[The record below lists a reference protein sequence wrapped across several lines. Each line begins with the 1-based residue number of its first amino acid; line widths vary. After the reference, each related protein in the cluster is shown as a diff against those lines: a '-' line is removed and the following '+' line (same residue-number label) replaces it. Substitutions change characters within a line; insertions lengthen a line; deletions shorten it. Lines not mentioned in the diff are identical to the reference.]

1 MVVSNFDPKVLHH
14 LKCSRYICNWSKVIL
29 IKIFFDEIDHEATAG
44 HGIFRICQ
52 LIVNYV
58 LNPKNQMIDTLNF

>member
-1 MVVSNFDPKVLHH
+1 MFKKYL
-14 LKCSRYICNWSKVIL
+14 RL
-29 IKIFFDEIDHEATAG
+29 IEGFSDQGFFNEIDYEVNAG
-44 HGIFRICQ
+44 RGIFRICQ